1 MHHRIHLLRF
11 AAAALVL
18 GSYSR
23 RSSACAHAPSKNA
36 WHAQRPRAH
45 LAQQQQQRQQAR
57 DGSRG
62 SRSASSQ
69 ELRAKGPPVPWL
81 TSVAGLRG
89 GGGTAAEQAV
99 VCSLRGGGGRT
110 VAVTSSLRR
119 SLRICG
125 LFGLSYLCSM
135 LFNINNKRALMLV
148 PLPWTFAALN
158 LSIGSVIALLSWSIK
173 IAPWPRITRQDLVV
187 LVPLG
192 LLHAVSHLTVVLG
205 LGAGAVS
212 FLQTVKA
219 AEACFTA
226 LLSYLFLGQ
235 TMPLPV
241 YLTLLP
247 VVAGVALTCCGQGL
261 RFSWLALLS
270 ALVSNLTNAMRNVLI
285 VKNIGPAAAAAAAGR
300 GRNSL
305 KTEVSP
311 RESSGSSSFPRPT
324 AANTATDPSFLSNP
338 VARSASA
345 LANTRAGG
353 EATTRRSRDSGL
365 ASLARGDT
373 YRLLTVVG
381 AALIIPA
388 AAFME
393 RDSWPRL
400 WRAAMDTTAALV
412 RRTTSADGSPPLLG
426 EALLSAVGS
435 VGDSAAGGRVS
446 AVAEAAVEAAA
457 RGQWAE
463 AFRRA
468 VLAGVSFNLFYDLT
482 FRLLG
487 QLHPVTHA
495 VGNTIKRIVV
505 IAAGAFAFGGDLGG
519 TRGVMGSALAVI
531 GVLGYSL
538 LKARCNTTATTGSRC
553 NG

>member
-1 MHHRIHLLRF
+1 MVPRL
-11 AAAALVL
+11 
-18 GSYSR
+18 
-23 RSSACAHAPSKNA
+23 PN
-36 WHAQRPRAH
+36 PRAP
-45 LAQQQQQRQQAR
+45 QPPP
-57 DGSRG
+57 
-62 SRSASSQ
+62 SQ
-69 ELRAKGPPVPWL
+69 
-81 TSVAGLRG
+81 
-89 GGGTAAEQAV
+89 
-99 VCSLRGGGGRT
+99 
-110 VAVTSSLRR
+110 
-119 SLRICG
+119 ICG

-173 IAPWPRITRQDLVV
+173 VAPWPRITRQDLAV
-187 LVPLG
+187 LVPMG
-192 LLHAVSHLTVVLG
+192 FLHAVSHLTVVLG

-261 RFSWLALLS
+261 RFSWVGLLS
-270 ALVSNLTNAMRNVLI
+270 ALVSHLPNAMGNVLI
-285 VKNIGPAAAAAAAGR
+285 VKNIGPAAAAAGR
-300 GRNSL
+300 RRSSL
-305 KTEVSP
+305 KTEASP
-311 RESSGSSSFPRPT
+311 PRSSSASFLRPT
-324 AANTATDPSFLSNP
+324 AANTAADPSFLSNP

-353 EATTRRSRDSGL
+353 EATTRRRRESGL

-388 AAFME
+388 AAYME

-400 WRAAMDTTAALV
+400 WRAAMDATAALV
-412 RRTTSADGSPPLLG
+412 GRTTSADGSPPLLG
-426 EALLSAVGS
+426 EALLSAAGS
-435 VGDSAAGGRVS
+435 GGDSAAAAGGRVS

-519 TRGVMGSALAVI
+519 ARGVLGSALAVI

-538 LKARCNTTATTGSRC
+538 SKARCKTTTGSGC
-553 NG
+553 TG

>member
-1 MHHRIHLLRF
+1 MGF
-11 AAAALVL
+11 
-18 GSYSR
+18 
-23 RSSACAHAPSKNA
+23 
-36 WHAQRPRAH
+36 
-45 LAQQQQQRQQAR
+45 
-57 DGSRG
+57 
-62 SRSASSQ
+62 
-69 ELRAKGPPVPWL
+69 
-81 TSVAGLRG
+81 
-89 GGGTAAEQAV
+89 
-99 VCSLRGGGGRT
+99 
-110 VAVTSSLRR
+110 
-119 SLRICG
+119 
-125 LFGLSYLCSM
+125 
-135 LFNINNKRALMLV
+135 
-148 PLPWTFAALN
+148 
-158 LSIGSVIALLSWSIK
+158 
-173 IAPWPRITRQDLVV
+173 
-187 LVPLG
+187 
-192 LLHAVSHLTVVLG
+192 LHAVSHLTVVLG

-300 GRNSL
+300 RRNSL
-305 KTEVSP
+305 KTEASP
-311 RESSGSSSFPRPT
+311 PRSSSSSFLRPT
-324 AANTATDPSFLSNP
+324 AANTAADPSFLSNP

-353 EATTRRSRDSGL
+353 EATTRRSRESGL

-388 AAFME
+388 AAYME

-400 WRAAMDTTAALV
+400 WRAAMDATAALV
-412 RRTTSADGSPPLLG
+412 GRTTSADGSPPLLG

-435 VGDSAAGGRVS
+435 DGDSAAAGGKVS

-519 TRGVMGSALAVI
+519 ARGVMGSALAVI

-538 LKARCNTTATTGSRC
+538 SKARCKTTTGSRC
-553 NG
+553 TG

>member
-1 MHHRIHLLRF
+1 MYHRIKLLRF
-11 AAAALVL
+11 AATALVL
-18 GSYSR
+18 GSYSK

-36 WHAQRPRAH
+36 WHTKRPRAH
-45 LAQQQQQRQQAR
+45 LIQQQQQQQQRQQQQGR

-62 SRSASSQ
+62 SRSARSQ
-69 ELRAKGPPVPWL
+69 ELRAKRPLVPWL

-99 VCSLRGGGGRT
+99 VCSSRGGGGRT

-173 IAPWPRITRQDLVV
+173 IAPWPRITRQDLAV
-187 LVPLG
+187 LVPMG
-192 LLHAVSHLTVVLG
+192 FLHAVSHLTVVLG

-219 AEACFTA
+219 SEACFTA

-300 GRNSL
+300 HRRNSL

-311 RESSGSSSFPRPT
+311 PRSSGPSFLRPT
-324 AANTATDPSFLSNP
+324 AANTATDPSFLSNTL
-338 VARSASA
+338 ARSASA

-353 EATTRRSRDSGL
+353 EATTRRSRESGL

-388 AAFME
+388 AAYME

-400 WRAAMDTTAALV
+400 WRAAMDATAALV
-412 RRTTSADGSPPLLG
+412 GRTTADGPPLLLG

-435 VGDSAAGGRVS
+435 GGDSSAAGGRVS
-446 AVAEAAVEAAA
+446 AVAEAAA

-495 VGNTIKRIVV
+495 VGNTVKRIVV

-519 TRGVMGSALAVI
+519 ARGVMGSALAVI

-538 LKARCNTTATTGSRC
+538 SKARCNTTATGSRC
-553 NG
+553 TG

>member
-1 MHHRIHLLRF
+1 MHHRIQLLRF

-23 RSSACAHAPSKNA
+23 RSSVCAHAPSKNA
-36 WHAQRPRAH
+36 WHTKRPRAH
-45 LAQQQQQRQQAR
+45 LAQQQQQQQQQGR

-62 SRSASSQ
+62 SRSARSQ
-69 ELRAKGPPVPWL
+69 ELRAKGSPVPWL

-89 GGGTAAEQAV
+89 GGSTAAEQSV
-99 VCSLRGGGGRT
+99 TCSSRGGGGRT

-158 LSIGSVIALLSWSIK
+158 LSIGSVVALLSWSIK
-173 IAPWPRITRQDLVV
+173 IAPWPRITRQDLAV
-187 LVPLG
+187 LVPMG
-192 LLHAVSHLTVVLG
+192 FLHAVSHLTVVLG

-261 RFSWLALLS
+261 RFSLE
-270 ALVSNLTNAMRNVLI
+270 
-285 VKNIGPAAAAAAAGR
+285 
-300 GRNSL
+300 
-305 KTEVSP
+305 TEVSSP
-311 RESSGSSSFPRPT
+311 RSSGSSFLRPT
-324 AANTATDPSFLSNP
+324 AANTAGDPSFLSNP

-353 EATTRRSRDSGL
+353 EATTQRSRESGL

-388 AAFME
+388 AAYME

-400 WRAAMDTTAALV
+400 WRAAMDATAALV
-412 RRTTSADGSPPLLG
+412 GRRTSADGLPPLPG

-435 VGDSAAGGRVS
+435 VEDSSAAGGRVS
-446 AVAEAAVEAAA
+446 AVAEAAV

-519 TRGVMGSALAVI
+519 ARGVMGSALAVI
-531 GVLGYSL
+531 GVLGYNLS
-538 LKARCNTTATTGSRC
+538 KARCNTTTTTRTRC
-553 NG
+553 TG